1 MCDVRFG
8 LPDLHVNI
16 GRNVAHRTSHV
27 LREVDEISY
36 FCCLVS
42 SLKENIDLSNLP
54 EHIAVIM
61 DGNGR
66 WAKKQGAA
74 RIFGHKNAV
83 EAVRAVTE
91 GCAELGVK
99 FLTLYA
105 FSTENWARPKEEVDA
120 LMELLVNTLKKEI
133 GTLQDN
139 KVKLRTIGETTNLPV
154 NCQKNLAEAM
164 EATRDNTGLQMLVA
178 LSYSGRWELVKA
190 MKKIAADVKNGLVD
204 PNKINENMVAEHLE
218 TAGIP
223 DPELL
228 IRTSGEMRVSNF
240 LLWQIA
246 YTEIFITDTLWPD
259 FRKENLYEAICAYQK
274 RERRFGKVL
283 ERTV

>member
-1 MCDVRFG
+1 
-8 LPDLHVNI
+8 
-16 GRNVAHRTSHV
+16 
-27 LREVDEISY
+27 
-36 FCCLVS
+36 
-42 SLKENIDLSNLP
+42 
-54 EHIAVIM
+54 M

-66 WAKKQGAA
+66 WAKSKGAA

-91 GCAELGVK
+91 GSAELGVK

-105 FSTENWARPKEEVDA
+105 FSTENWARPKEEIDG

-133 GTLQDN
+133 GTLQEN
-139 KVKLRTIGETTNLPV
+139 KVKLQSIGEITNLPT
-154 NCQKNLAEAM
+154 NCQANLKEAI
-164 EATRDNTGLQMLVA
+164 EATRNNTGMTLIIA
-178 LSYSGRWELVKA
+178 LSYSGRWELVQA
-190 MKKIAADVKNGLVD
+190 MKKIAAEIKKGSLE
-204 PNKINENMVAEHLE
+204 PEQINEKLVSGYLE
-218 TAGIP
+218 TAGVP

-246 YTEIFITDTLWPD
+246 YTEIFITQTLWPD
-259 FRKENLYEAICAYQK
+259 FRKEDLYEAICAYQK

-283 ERTV
+283 ERTA

>member
-1 MCDVRFG
+1 
-8 LPDLHVNI
+8 
-16 GRNVAHRTSHV
+16 VA
-27 LREVDEISY
+27 
-36 FCCLVS
+36 
-42 SLKENIDLSNLP
+42 SLKENIDNSNLP

-66 WAKKQGAA
+66 WAKKKGAA

-99 FLTLYA
+99 YLTLYA

-133 GTLQDN
+133 GTLHEN
-139 KVKLRTIGETTNLPV
+139 KVKLRTIGDIDNLPP

-164 EATRDNTGLQMLVA
+164 EATSGNTGLTLLIA
-178 LSYSGRWELVKA
+178 LSYSGRWEMVKA
-190 MKKIAADVKNGLVD
+190 MKKIAGQVKQGLVD
-204 PNKINENMVAEHLE
+204 PSQIDENMVAGYLE

-246 YTEIFITDTLWPD
+246 YTEIVITNTLWPD
-259 FRKENLYEAICAYQK
+259 FRKEDLYEAICAYQK

-283 ERTV
+283 ERTA

>member
-1 MCDVRFG
+1 
-8 LPDLHVNI
+8 
-16 GRNVAHRTSHV
+16 VA
-27 LREVDEISY
+27 
-36 FCCLVS
+36 
-42 SLKENIDLSNLP
+42 SLKENIDFSNLP

-66 WAKKQGAA
+66 WAKKKGAA
-74 RIFGHKNAV
+74 RIFGHSNAID
-83 EAVRAVTE
+83 AVDAVTE

-99 FLTLYA
+99 YLTLYA

-120 LMELLVNTLKKEI
+120 LMELLVDTLKKQI
-133 GTLQDN
+133 KKLHDN
-139 KVKLRTIGETTNLPV
+139 KIRLRTIGETGNLPGK
-154 NCQKNLAEAM
+154 CQKNLAEAI
-164 EATRDNTGLQMLVA
+164 ADTKNNTGLTLTIA

-190 MKKIAADVKNGLVD
+190 MKRIAADVKEGVVD
-204 PNKINENMVAEHLE
+204 ANNINESLVASYLE
-218 TAGIP
+218 TSYMP

-246 YTEIFITDTLWPD
+246 YTEIFITNTLWPD
-259 FRKENLYEAICAYQK
+259 FRKEDLYEAICAYQK

-283 ERTV
+283 ERTA